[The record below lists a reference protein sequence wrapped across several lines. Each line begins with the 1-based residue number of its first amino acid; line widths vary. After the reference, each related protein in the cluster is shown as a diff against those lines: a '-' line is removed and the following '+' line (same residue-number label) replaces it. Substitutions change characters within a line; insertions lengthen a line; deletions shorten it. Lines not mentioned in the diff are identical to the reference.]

1 MGASLVSD
9 TAGSKPLKR
18 GEVRHHRS
26 RRLARALQSP
36 GRQFGITTKRW
47 APVTTQIRAS
57 SPATPGRNHGQNH
70 LSERKSTTCTDP
82 QAALGTVQDFPQFG
96 TILAV
101 SLRKVADVTNITH
114 QTATR
119 INRRWV
125 DQAADREVKGQEAR
139 RVSPTLLDCGVGKYV
154 AIEEKTMPAAGV
166 TYQRTREMTIDE
178 LLLENRVVFLIGE
191 INQASAARVM
201 MQMLYLEN
209 IKRGADINFYI
220 NSPGG
225 AVDDTLAL
233 YDTMRFM
240 SAPISTYCLG
250 RAYSGAA
257 LLLTAGQ
264 KGKRFMLP
272 HAKVMIHQPY
282 GGVTGQAEDIRIQ
295 AEQIIKSKRELT
307 RIIAENTGRSV
318 EQVHADSER
327 DKYFSA
333 EEAVAYGLADEV
345 LKHNTKTT

>member
-1 MGASLVSD
+1 
-9 TAGSKPLKR
+9 
-18 GEVRHHRS
+18 
-26 RRLARALQSP
+26 
-36 GRQFGITTKRW
+36 
-47 APVTTQIRAS
+47 
-57 SPATPGRNHGQNH
+57 
-70 LSERKSTTCTDP
+70 
-82 QAALGTVQDFPQFG
+82 
-96 TILAV
+96 
-101 SLRKVADVTNITH
+101 
-114 QTATR
+114 
-119 INRRWV
+119 
-125 DQAADREVKGQEAR
+125 
-139 RVSPTLLDCGVGKYV
+139 
-154 AIEEKTMPAAGV
+154 MPAASI

-209 IKRGADINFYI
+209 QGRGKEINFYI

-240 SAPISTYCLG
+240 SSPVATYCLG

-257 LLLTAGQ
+257 LLLTSGT
-264 KGKRFMLP
+264 KGKRYMLP

-295 AEQIIKSKRELT
+295 AEQIIKAKAELNK
-307 RIIAENTGRSV
+307 IIAQCTGQAL
-318 EQVHADSER
+318 EQVQRDSER

-333 EEAVAYGLADEV
+333 EEAVRYGLADEV
-345 LKHNTKTT
+345 LTEPPAERSGVLAGVR